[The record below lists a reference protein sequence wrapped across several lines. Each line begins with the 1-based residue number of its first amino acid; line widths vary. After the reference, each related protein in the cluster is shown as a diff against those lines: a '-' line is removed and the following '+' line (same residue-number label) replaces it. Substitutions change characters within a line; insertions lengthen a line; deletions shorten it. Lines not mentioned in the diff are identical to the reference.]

1 MMDKI
6 LLNKEDFNKINK
18 TIKLILN
25 IENSNNIK
33 IKDKNIL
40 KNEDLMLK
48 KQIRNEWKIK
58 IGYMITLKL
67 QFNKTEVKFII
78 FESKRLEQE

>member
-1 MMDKI
+1 
-6 LLNKEDFNKINK
+6 
-18 TIKLILN
+18 
-25 IENSNNIK
+25 
-33 IKDKNIL
+33 
-40 KNEDLMLK
+40 LMLK